1 MQWASIMLNG
11 TGYVAAGVFNGG
23 LIYGDYYLL
32 KVRNQDTTMHAYQ
45 RAPESRPHAAQQSDF
60 VR

>member
-1 MQWASIMLNG
+1 MLNG

-32 KVRNQDTTMHAYQ
+32 KVGNQEFEITMHVL
-45 RAPESRPHAAQQSDF
+45 APKGRPHAVQSYS
-60 VR
+60 VH

>member
-1 MQWASIMLNG
+1 MLNG

-32 KVRNQDTTMHAYQ
+32 KVRTQDTTMHIMRQ
-45 RAPESRPHAAQQSDF
+45 RVAHTQPNLFSFADNPFSWN
-60 VR
+60 